1 MNKISSKLVDLEC
14 LIQLF
19 DGQNEAEFANLYEN
33 LMQCSD
39 DLKEN
44 EISENEDLYQQLL
57 FNEAKAKVDQCLALL
72 LSKGNFQ
79 ETRSKLKHSCC
90 WLLAN
95 TTISLKYG
103 FRKKL
108 LPYK

>member
-1 MNKISSKLVDLEC
+1 MNKILSKLVDLEC

-19 DGQNEAEFANLYEN
+19 DGRNEAEFANLYEN

-44 EISENEDLYQQLL
+44 EFSENENGDIYQQLL
-57 FNEAKAKVDQCLALL
+57 FNEARAKVDQSLALL

-79 ETRSKLKHSCC
+79 ETRSKLKHIH
-90 WLLAN
+90 N
-95 TTISLKYG
+95 TLIQSVSQ
-103 FRKKL
+103 
-108 LPYK
+108 

>member
-1 MNKISSKLVDLEC
+1 MNKILSKLVDLEC

-19 DGQNEAEFANLYEN
+19 NGRDEAEFANLYEN

-44 EISENEDLYQQLL
+44 EFSENENGDIYQQLL
-57 FNEAKAKVDQCLALL
+57 FNEARAKVDQSLALL

-79 ETRSKLKHSCC
+79 ETRSKLKHIH
-90 WLLAN
+90 
-95 TTISLKYG
+95 TVVGSLQI
-103 FRKKL
+103 
-108 LPYK
+108 